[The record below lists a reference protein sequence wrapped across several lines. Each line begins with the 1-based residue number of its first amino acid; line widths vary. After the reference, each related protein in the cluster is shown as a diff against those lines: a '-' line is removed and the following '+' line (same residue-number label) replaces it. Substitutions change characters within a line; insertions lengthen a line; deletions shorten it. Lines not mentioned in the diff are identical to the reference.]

1 MKIGLV
7 SNWRS
12 RRNKRGLPVL
22 PDTRVS
28 GVEILHRPLD
38 GIVGLGDVLRD
49 FAAAEVDILA
59 VNGGDGTVSA
69 TLSELLHRNA
79 FDKLPLLALLGGG
92 TTNMTAADAGLR
104 GPAAKALRRLVART
118 ARNELE
124 AVTVERDVIRVD
136 YRPDRAPLYGM
147 FFGTAAI
154 CRAIQLCHEVFH
166 PIKVESSAAAGAT
179 LAYVFACSLFGRTD
193 KHRLIQGDR
202 MTVRLDGRASE
213 EGEKLLALVT
223 TLDRLVLRS
232 RPFWGKEEG
241 ALRYMSIAH
250 PPWRLGRS
258 ARRVLYGGADRGLP
272 PEHYDSHNAERISF
286 EMTCPFTL
294 DGEIFEPAPDVP
306 VELSCG
312 GRLSFLHN

>member
-12 RRNKRGLPVL
+12 RRNKKGLPLL

-49 FAAAEVDILA
+49 FAAAEVDVVA

-69 TLSELLHRNA
+69 ALTELLHHKP
-79 FDKLPLLALLGGG
+79 FDKIPYLALLGGG

-104 GPAAKALRRLVART
+104 GSAAKAMGRLVART

-124 AVTVERDVIRVD
+124 AVSVERDVIRVD
-136 YRPDRAPLYGM
+136 SGPDRPPLYGM

-179 LAYVFACSLFGRTD
+179 LAYVFACSLLRRSG
-193 KHRLIQGDR
+193 KHRLVQGDR
-202 MTVRLDGRASE
+202 MTLRFDGRA
-213 EGEKLLALVT
+213 GENGDKLLALVT

-232 RPFWGKEEG
+232 KPFWGKEEG

-250 PPWRLGRS
+250 PPRRLGRS
-258 ARRVLYGGADRGLP
+258 LRRVLYGGEDRRLS
-272 PEHYDSHNAERISF
+272 PEHYSSRNAGRIAF

-294 DGEIFEPAPDVP
+294 DGEIFDPLPGVP
-306 VELSCG
+306 VELSSG
-312 GRLSFLHN
+312 GRLRFLRC

>member
-1 MKIGLV
+1 MKIGLL

-22 PDTRVS
+22 PGTSVS

-38 GIVGLGDVLRD
+38 GVLGLGDALRD

-69 TLSELLHRNA
+69 ALTELLHDKP
-79 FDKLPLLALLGGG
+79 FDKVPYLALLGGG

-104 GPAAKALRRLVART
+104 GSAVKAMRRLVART
-118 ARNELE
+118 AGGELD
-124 AVTVERDVIRVD
+124 AVSVERSVIRVD
-136 YRPDRAPLYGM
+136 YGPGRPPLYGM

-154 CRAIQLCHEVFH
+154 CRAIELCHEVFH

-179 LAYVFACSLFGRTD
+179 LAYAFACSLFGRTGR
-193 KHRLIQGDR
+193 HRLIQGDR
-202 MTVRLDGRASE
+202 MTVRFDGRA
-213 EGEKLLALVT
+213 GEQGDKVLALVT

-232 RPFWGKEEG
+232 RPFWGTEAG

-250 PPWRLGRS
+250 PPWRLARS
-258 ARRVLYGGADRGLP
+258 ARRVLYGGAERGLP
-272 PEHYDSHNAERISF
+272 PEHYVSHNAARISF
-286 EMTCPFTL
+286 DMACPFTL
-294 DGEIFEPAPDVP
+294 DGELFEPVPGVP
-306 VELSCG
+306 VELSSG
-312 GRLSFLHN
+312 GRLRFLRC